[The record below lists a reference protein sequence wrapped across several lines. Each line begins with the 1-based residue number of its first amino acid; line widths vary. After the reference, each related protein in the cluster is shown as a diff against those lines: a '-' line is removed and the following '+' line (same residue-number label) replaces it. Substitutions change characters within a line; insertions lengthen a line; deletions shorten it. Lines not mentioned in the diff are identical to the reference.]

1 MRKWRK
7 RGLRIKAC
15 APNITELILSPTMW
29 IGWEMTQM
37 APCYQNTL
45 IASIIATRKG
55 SFLAHKGNQI
65 VAHSTLPYC
74 TSKQMSGCPIAE
86 KGVLLCN
93 IMQIYNYVWKTRRA
107 IAYFRSTPTS
117 ILPTSHSSI
126 LLSFHPSILC
136 RDWMHMCRGN
146 DCACAHLQ

>member
-1 MRKWRK
+1 
-7 RGLRIKAC
+7 
-15 APNITELILSPTMW
+15 
-29 IGWEMTQM
+29 MTQM

-45 IASIIATRKG
+45 IASIIAARKG

-93 IMQIYNYVWKTRRA
+93 IMQIYNYVWKTRLHISVLHQLPFFQPA
-107 IAYFRSTPTS
+107 ILLFFYPS
-117 ILPTSHSSI
+117 ILPYCAEIECICAEATIAHAPTCNRPFARKRKYFDCPRDVTSGCS
-126 LLSFHPSILC
+126 PV
-136 RDWMHMCRGN
+136 
-146 DCACAHLQ
+146 LQKIGVRALR